1 MYTYFHS
8 YFYHCDVL
16 WAPGAGAG
24 GGRYRGFRRYAAR
37 GAGFCMRRLGRVGF
51 GRGRRGGSVYD
62 IDSQKQK
69 QSLPGLAL
77 GRAGVVRD
85 NRNNTTRRTCTSV
98 YGDSRGLGNHQAL
111 SSSRSPVYRQS
122 TVSQSVSFRR
132 GPPIGSYNIKYVA
145 CSPVRRRVAA
155 FGNSCLVGQGCPPP
169 LPLVGGWL

>member
-1 MYTYFHS
+1 MSRHSTDPTAYFLYLWIVPRVSGQSTGLEMYTYFHS

-62 IDSQKQK
+62 IDSQKQ
-69 QSLPGLAL
+69 SLPGLAF
-77 GRAGVVRD
+77 RAGWRRACD

-122 TVSQSVSFRR
+122 TVSQSVSFVAVPQL
-132 GPPIGSYNIKYVA
+132 GPIT
-145 CSPVRRRVAA
+145 
-155 FGNSCLVGQGCPPP
+155 
-169 LPLVGGWL
+169 